1 MTKRIQKPTITVSTD
16 INGNQDINITND
28 ENNMT
33 IEETY
38 HDKEKQTTQDLTI
51 FLESI
56 LGQNTLRICS
66 LKQKS
71 LISALGYTLLRV
83 YFNVIDE
90 EGIVGNDCIY

>member
-38 HDKEKQTTQDLTI
+38 HDKDVKAGETGLGKAATAGIACGII
-51 FLESI
+51 F
-56 LGQNTLRICS
+56 
-66 LKQKS
+66 
-71 LISALGYTLLRV
+71 SALIFTV
-83 YFNVIDE
+83 EIIYFKF
-90 EGIVGNDCIY
+90 IYSGGANSGPSRSAAYRT